1 MAHAHDHQHGRAAAR
16 HGQRKALTIALVAN
30 TAFLAAEVV
39 GGLAFDSL
47 ARLADAAHMFSD
59 VVALTMAL
67 VAQRLLERPATARH
81 SYGLQRAE
89 VLAAQANGITLLV
102 VAAWIA
108 YTAIGRIGST
118 ADVEGLGL
126 LAVASVGLL
135 VNVVSAVIL
144 ARAQGT
150 SLNMRGAYVHMAMD
164 AAGSV
169 AAIVAGVVITIWGA
183 DVIDPIMS
191 LAIAALVVWSAW
203 GLLRET
209 THVFLEAV
217 PRGMDPAEV
226 EQTLLGDSDVVA
238 VHHLHLW
245 NLASDVPALSAHVVL
260 AGEKTLHDAQAS
272 GERLKTVLAAEHGI
286 LHATLELECHPCDPA
301 EDEAPR
307 AAHPRTHAPQ

>member
-1 MAHAHDHQHGRAAAR
+1 MAHEHDHQHGRAAAR
-16 HGQRKALTIALVAN
+16 HGQRRALTIALVAN
-30 TAFLAAEVV
+30 GAFLVVEVL

-47 ARLADAAHMFSD
+47 ALLADAAHMFSD
-59 VVALTMAL
+59 VVALSIAL
-67 VAQRLLERPATARH
+67 VAQRLVERPATAKH

-89 VLAAQANGITLLV
+89 VLAAQANGVTLLA
-102 VAAWIA
+102 VAGWIA
-108 YTAIGRIGST
+108 YTAIDRLGTTI
-118 ADVEGLGL
+118 DVEGPGL
-126 LAVASVGLL
+126 LAVATAGLL
-135 VNVVSAVIL
+135 VNVVSAVLL

-164 AAGSV
+164 AAASV
-169 AAIVAGVVITIWGA
+169 AAMVAGVVITIWGA
-183 DVIDPIMS
+183 DVVDPIVS
-191 LAIAALVVWSAW
+191 LAIAGLVVWSSW

-217 PRGMDPAEV
+217 PRGMDPGAV
-226 EQTLLGDSDVVA
+226 EQTLLDDVDVIA

-307 AAHPRTHAPQ
+307 TAHPHSHAPQ